1 VALTAQERFKA
12 ESLTVT
18 ELFQLGTYE
27 IPAFQ
32 RDYSWTKEQCED
44 LWGDLKN
51 LLEGQVKAHFIGPM
65 VVIRHGEK
73 NQKNYLVIDGQQR
86 LTTLQMIIALLR
98 DHWVQLNPGKRQT
111 PAGPKPFEDTCQS
124 LLVSGPPSYTR
135 TFVPNWHVRE
145 VFFDYVQRELGD
157 DQRKTALKFADV
169 PKKDLEYAEELFK
182 AYVFF
187 REKVSSLTVSQTEKF
202 EEILLN
208 DILILRIDAVEIEN
222 AFILFETLNN
232 RGLDLTQGDLVK
244 NLIFQSMKEPATT
257 NLSPTMVKILG
268 EWDDVAEKVSY
279 KKLDS
284 FLRYFLILKLKKKIQ
299 KEGISKE
306 IEKEYGTT
314 VRIKNFIQ
322 EVSEYSDLYALIERT
337 DSFQG
342 QYKIQL
348 NALFD
353 DLNDLNQATQAVFL
367 LAALKR
373 FSNWETKEH
382 FEKLS
387 KACRAAEVL
396 SFRWLITGKNAQDLE
411 NIWRESAIKLLDEG
425 LTDEDA
431 LQGAISHL
439 KSQLPADQEFKTELS
454 GRSLKSSKF
463 VRYILRKIENSRIDN
478 DVWVLAGPDKLDVE
492 HVAPKTP
499 DDTHDW
505 RKVMTGESS
514 YRNIIY
520 RIGNQTLLTKSLNRS
535 AKNKEFKD
543 KKTQYQKNTGHLT
556 QLTRELLT
564 ATTWTQQAVVKRSE
578 SLAKEALGLW
588 NWAALSKDLK
598 VTAAAPKQPKKRAAK
613 KTAKKRATKK
623 AAKKRATKKTARK
636 PATEKAAKKGAPK
649 GATK

>member
-1 VALTAQERFKA
+1 MALTAQDRFKA
-12 ESLTVT
+12 ESLTIT
-18 ELFQLGTYE
+18 ELFQSATYE

-32 RDYSWTKEQCED
+32 RDFSWTKEQCED
-44 LWGDLKN
+44 LWEDLKN
-51 LLEGQVKAHFIGPM
+51 LLDGQFKAHFIGPM
-65 VVIRHGEK
+65 VVIRQGDN

-98 DHWVQLNPGKRQT
+98 DHWVELNPGKRNT
-111 PAGPKPFEDTCQS
+111 PAGPKPFEETCQS
-124 LLVSGPPSYTR
+124 LLVSGPPSYTK
-135 TFVPNWHVRE
+135 TFVSNWHVRE
-145 VFFDYVQRELGD
+145 VFFDYVQRGITDPERKSVLKIGD
-157 DQRKTALKFADV
+157 I

-182 AYVFF
+182 AYIFF
-187 REKVSSLTVSQTEKF
+187 RERVNALSVAQTGRF

-208 DILILRIDAVEIEN
+208 DVLILRIDAVEIEN

-244 NLIFQSMKEPATT
+244 NLIFQSIKEQASTS
-257 NLSPTMVKILG
+257 LSPAMVKILAQ
-268 EWDDVAEKVSY
+268 WDDVAEKVSY

-306 IEKEYGTT
+306 IEKEYGTS
-314 VRIKNFIQ
+314 VKIKNFIQ

-337 DSFQG
+337 DTFQG

-373 FSNWETKEH
+373 FPNWGNKVH
-382 FEKLS
+382 FEQLS
-387 KACRAAEVL
+387 RSCRGAEVL

-411 NIWRESAIKLLDEG
+411 NVWREAAIKLLDSNE
-425 LTDEDA
+425 TDEDA
-431 LQGAISHL
+431 LGNAILHL
-439 KSQLPADQEFKTELS
+439 KNQLPTDQEFRSELS

-478 DVWVLAGPDKLDVE
+478 QVWILAGPDKLDVE
-492 HVAPKTP
+492 HIAPKTP
-499 DDTHDW
+499 DDSHDW
-505 RKVMTGESS
+505 RKVMSGESS
-514 YRNIIY
+514 YRNVIY

-543 KKTQYQKNTGHLT
+543 KKVQYQKSTGHLT
-556 QLTRELLT
+556 QLTKELLN
-564 ATTWTQQAVVKRSE
+564 ATKWTQQSVIKRSE
-578 SLAKEALGLW
+578 SLAKEAVGLW
-588 NWAALSKDLK
+588 NWSALDKDLR
-598 VTAAAPKQPKKRAAK
+598 VTASRQKEPKERVLKKTSKKRTIK
-613 KTAKKRATKK
+613 KTSRRKKATKK
-623 AAKKRATKKTARK
+623 
-636 PATEKAAKKGAPK
+636 
-649 GATK
+649 

>member
-12 ESLTVT
+12 ESLTIT
-18 ELFQLGTYE
+18 ELFQSGTYE

-32 RDYSWTKEQCED
+32 RDYAWTKEQCED

-86 LTTLQMIIALLR
+86 VTTLQMIIALLR
-98 DHWVQLNPGKRQT
+98 DHWVQLNPGKRDT

-124 LLVSGPPSYTR
+124 LLVSGPPSYTN

-145 VFFDYVQRELGD
+145 VFFDYVQRALRD

-182 AYVFF
+182 AYIFF

-202 EEILLN
+202 EEVLLN

-244 NLIFQSMKEPATT
+244 NLIFQSMKEPVTT
-257 NLSPTMVKILG
+257 NLSPAMVKILG

-373 FSNWETKEH
+373 FSNWEAKEH

-411 NIWRESAIKLLDEG
+411 NIWRESAIKLLDEN

-431 LQGAISHL
+431 LQSAISHL

-478 DVWVLAGPDKLDVE
+478 EVWVLAGPDKLDVE
-492 HVAPKTP
+492 HIAPKTP

-505 RKVMTGESS
+505 RKIMSGESS

-520 RIGNQTLLTKSLNRS
+520 RIGNQTLLTRSLNRS

-543 KKTQYQKNTGHLT
+543 KKIQYEKSTGHLT
-556 QLTRELLT
+556 QLTKELLT
-564 ATTWTQQAVVKRSE
+564 TSAWTQQSVIKRSE
-578 SLAKEALGLW
+578 SLAKEAVDLW
-588 NWAALSKDLK
+588 NWKALDKDLK
-598 VTAAAPKQPKKRAAK
+598 VTSATPKELKKRAPK
-613 KTAKKRATKK
+613 KTAKKRAPKK
-623 AAKKRATKKTARK
+623 TENKRAPKKTAKKRAPKKTAKKR
-636 PATEKAAKKGAPK
+636 TAKKQS
-649 GATK
+649 